1 VLFNSFI
8 FIFGFLPLA
17 LLLTY
22 IARPYSTP
30 AKAVLTILSL
40 GFYAWWYPPH
50 LALLLASIVFNY
62 LVGDRIQQAYAA
74 DQSAMTSRWLTLG
87 IVVDLAMLGWFKYAD
102 FVAHNVGLALH
113 HNYDLPRIALPLAI
127 SFFTFQKIAYLIDSS
142 RGQAKKMTFLDFS
155 LFAAFFPQLISGP
168 IVHYGEVVPQLMN
181 RGLIKRFGRNLLIGL
196 VIFAIG
202 LFKKTVIADSLALFA
217 NPVFDAASKGQQLDP
232 LTGWLAAIT
241 FTLQLYF
248 DFSGY
253 SDMAIGLGRMFGVK
267 LPLNF
272 HSPLKAVGIIEYWRR
287 WHMTLQRF
295 ILAYIFEPLT
305 LPLSR
310 WAARRGLSTWPE
322 FALSVALPS
331 IVTFVAVGVW
341 HGAGWTFV
349 LFGVM
354 HATYICI
361 NQFWRR
367 WQAQRRRFLKRQGK
381 TLSGPTSAQ
390 TVFFHLITLV
400 AVLLGNVMFRSKS
413 VGAALI
419 VWRGMAGLDV
429 ASSSID
435 SLFAGV
441 GFLTSLVISTI
452 IVFFLPNTQQIMRRF
467 NPAANWAEWSCTAS
481 PAIRWS
487 WRASPAGLVFAGI
500 TLFLGVMFI
509 QRGEAVFIYFN
520 F

>member
-1 VLFNSFI
+1 LDGSN
-8 FIFGFLPLA
+8 
-17 LLLTY
+17 T
-22 IARPYSTP
+22 R
-30 AKAVLTILSL
+30 
-40 GFYAWWYPPH
+40 
-50 LALLLASIVFNY
+50 
-62 LVGDRIQQAYAA
+62 
-74 DQSAMTSRWLTLG
+74 TSS
-87 IVVDLAMLGWFKYAD
+87 
-102 FVAHNVGLALH
+102 
-113 HNYDLPRIALPLAI
+113 LPLAI

-217 NPVFDAASKGQQLDP
+217 NPVFDAASKGQHLDP